1 MHKRK
6 FHLFASKEKILDF
19 PHYPPYETR
28 KDPPMDILYQDNR
41 ILVCVKPAGIR
52 STDEPGACRTA
63 SAGNWGTPTPASA
76 RYTGWIRWWA
86 A

>member
-1 MHKRK
+1 
-6 FHLFASKEKILDF
+6 
-19 PHYPPYETR
+19 
-28 KDPPMDILYQDNR
+28 MDILYQDNR

-76 RYTGWIRWWA
+76 RYTGWIRWRA